1 MNIFSYYKVLDI
13 ALETLLLKTTDVIF
27 LKKEICRGKKQ
38 GKIASIFST
47 HLCTHTHT
55 HMQRTQFINSTTVE
69 KQCIRKWKLAKNRIS
84 VLVIDVD
91 DFESSKWTETPI
103 FIPQVQGC
111 TSHSSGVTG
120 SGELGGEGLICHCN
134 SQPK

>member
-1 MNIFSYYKVLDI
+1 MNIFSYDKVLDI
-13 ALETLLLKTTDVIF
+13 ASETLLLKTTDVIF
-27 LKKEICRGKKQ
+27 LKKEICRGKKR
-38 GKIASIFST
+38 GNCFNLFYSS
-47 HLCTHTHT
+47 LYTHTHT

-69 KQCIRKWKLAKNRIS
+69 KQCIWKWKLAKNRIS

-111 TSHSSGVTG
+111 TSYSSGVTG